1 MYIIL
6 VNFLKEFFKCFTYS
20 DIWVFYS
27 HKNIILKYKDTI
39 LGPFWN
45 VINSIFLIS
54 VLSLSYFLF
63 LNPDNFNI
71 FIYRLSISVFLW
83 LFISSCLNGFTSLL
97 EDKKNLLNEKK
108 IDIKNFVC
116 ENIYT
121 NFIIFLHSFPIIFV
135 LLFVSNFKFQLSLFF
150 ALLGLLIVLINL
162 IMIGYLITIMSAIYK
177 DVKKIVENLVYAF
190 FFATP
195 IIWSEN
201 MVSAKI
207 QKILIFNPFYHF
219 LVLFRNPLMND
230 FDEKFYQSFFICLLI
245 MLIIFFINLKINKH
259 LENKTILYL

>member
-1 MYIIL
+1 M
-6 VNFLKEFFKCFTYS
+6 NFLKEFFKCFSYP

-27 HKNIILKYKDTI
+27 HKNIILKYRDTI

-63 LNPDNFNI
+63 LNPDNFNS
-71 FIYRLSISVFLW
+71 FVYRLSISVFLW
-83 LFISSCLNGFTSLL
+83 LFISNCLNGFTSLL
-97 EDKKNLLNEKK
+97 DDKKDLLNEKK
-108 IDIKNFVC
+108 IDLKNFVC

-121 NFIIFLHSFPIIFV
+121 NFIIFLHSFPIILI
-135 LLFVSNFKFQLSLFF
+135 LLFVSDFRFLLSLLF

-162 IMIGYLITIMSAIYK
+162 ILMGYFITIMSALYK

-201 MVSAKI
+201 MVSAQI

-219 LVLFRNPLMND
+219 IVLFRNPLMND
-230 FDEKFYQSFFICLLI
+230 VDEKFYQSFFISLLI
-245 MLIIFFINLKINKH
+245 ILVVFFINLKINKN

>member
-1 MYIIL
+1 MNY
-6 VNFLKEFFKCFTYS
+6 LKEFFKCFSYP

-27 HKNIILKYKDTI
+27 HKNIVLKYKDTL

-63 LNPDNFNI
+63 LNPDNFES
-71 FIYRLSISVFLW
+71 FIYRLSISVFFW
-83 LFISSCLNGFTSLL
+83 LFISSFLNTCTTLF
-97 EDKKNLLNEKK
+97 EDKKDLLNEKK
-108 IDIKNFVC
+108 IDIKNFIC

-121 NFIIFLHSFPIIFV
+121 HLLIFSHSFPVILI
-135 LLFVSNFKFQLSLFF
+135 LFLISDFKFQLSLLFVF
-150 ALLGLLIVLINL
+150 IGLFLILINL
-162 IMIGYLITIMSAIYK
+162 ILLGYLIATMSAIYK
-177 DVKKIVENLVYAF
+177 DVKRIVENLMYAL

-207 QKILIFNPFYHF
+207 QKLLVFNPFYNF
-219 LVLFRNPLMND
+219 IILFRNPLMNNL
-230 FDEKFYQSFFICLLI
+230 DEKFYISFFICLSLMI
-245 MLIIFFINLKINKH
+245 IIFFINLKINKH
-259 LENKTILYL
+259 LENKIILYL

>member
-1 MYIIL
+1 M
-6 VNFLKEFFKCFTYS
+6 NFLREFFKCFSYS

-27 HKNIILKYKDTI
+27 HKNIILKYKDTL

-63 LNPDNFNI
+63 LNPDNFDN
-71 FIYRLSISVFLW
+71 FVYRLSISVFLW
-83 LFISSCLNGFTSLL
+83 LFISNCLNGFTSLL
-97 EDKKNLLNEKK
+97 ENKKDLLNEKK

-121 NFIIFLHSFPIIFV
+121 NLIIFSHSLPIIFI
-135 LLFVSNFKFQLSLFF
+135 LLFISDFKFQLSLLF
-150 ALLGLLIVLINL
+150 ALLGLLTILINL
-162 IMIGYLITIMSAIYK
+162 ILIGYLIMIMSAIYK

-201 MVSAKI
+201 MVSTQI
-207 QKILIFNPFYHF
+207 QKILVFNPFYHF
-219 LVLFRNPLMND
+219 IVLFRDPLMNN
-230 FDEKFYQSFFICLLI
+230 FENFYKSFFISLLI
-245 MLIIFFINLKINKH
+245 ILVIFFINLKINKN